1 MLTLTDMA
9 IYGTDKALKAGE
21 AGAGPFR
28 AAIAS
33 LAAEAKAQ
41 GYTQI
46 ILQGLR
52 YSGATKDTDKTA
64 RDILI
69 NLVEKS
75 K

>member
-1 MLTLTDMA
+1 VLTLTDMA
-9 IYGTDKALKAGE
+9 IYGTDKALKD